1 MVSAPGYRGRFAP
14 TPSGPL
20 HLGSLLTAVASFV
33 HARRQGGRWLL
44 RIDDLDR
51 ERCPPRMTSRILRQL
66 EAHGLHWDEAP
77 RVQARHVGDY
87 AAALERLRASGLT
100 YACSCTRAALRASAV
115 PGPDGP
121 VYPGT
126 CRALGHARGSERL
139 HVGREPLCFDDGWQ
153 GRQCR
158 DPARDIGD
166 FVVRRADGV
175 IAYQLACAVDEHAQR
190 ITEVVRGAD
199 LLGSTFQQRWVL
211 ERLGWR
217 PPAYRHLPVLLG
229 SDGRKLSKQ
238 NRATPVDGR
247 RAAASLVACLDLL
260 QQAPPPALSR
270 ATPPRVLEWAVS
282 NWDAAKVPRTA
293 QIAEPVPYNAVQ
305 QSPQNPHE
313 R

>member
-1 MVSAPGYRGRFAP
+1 MGPSGYRGRFAP

-33 HARRQGGRWLL
+33 HARSQGGTWLL

-51 ERCPPRMTSRILRQL
+51 ARCPPGAAARIRRQL
-66 EAHGLHWDEAP
+66 DAHGLHWDEPP
-77 RVQARHVGDY
+77 RVQGAHLDEY
-87 AAALERLRASGLT
+87 AAALERLASAGAVYGCT
-100 YACSCTRAALRASAV
+100 CTRAALRARAL

-126 CRALGHARGSERL
+126 CRDASAARGSQRL
-139 HVGREPLCFDDGWQ
+139 RVGDGRWCFDDGWQ

-158 DPARDIGD
+158 DPGREVGD

-175 IAYQLACAVDEHAQR
+175 FAYQLACAVDEHAQG

-229 SDGRKLSKQ
+229 PDGRKLSKQ
-238 NRATPVDGR
+238 NHAAPVDGR
-247 RAAASLVACLDLL
+247 RAAANLVHCLALL
-260 QQAPPPALSR
+260 QQNPPAQLRR
-270 ATPPRVLEWAVS
+270 AGVPEVLAWAIAH
-282 NWDAAKVPRTA
+282 WDAASVPRNA
-293 QIAEPVPYNAVQ
+293 QMAEGIPYNALQ
-305 QSPQNPHE
+305 QITAGPP
-313 R
+313 